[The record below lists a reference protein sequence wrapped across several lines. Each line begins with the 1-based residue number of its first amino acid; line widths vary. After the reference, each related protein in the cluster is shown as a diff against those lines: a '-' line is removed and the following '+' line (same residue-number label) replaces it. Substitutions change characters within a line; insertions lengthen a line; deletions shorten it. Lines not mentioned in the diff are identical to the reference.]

1 MINKMKIV
9 FAFQGTIRNSNFT
22 AMSRI
27 IVPIIEAFPED
38 IKNRTTLYA
47 GGVYNT
53 QMNFS
58 IKNVNFF
65 FDFIQRLI
73 LFLNRKIF
81 KLPHYKVYYLNE
93 RLYDIFLSLRI
104 KEPTVIISTAYLYK
118 TIKKNKKLGGK
129 NLLLAGNPDDFEIY
143 SILKKEKKKY
153 NLQFMD
159 AYTYKPRVRYGLKSV
174 NIFDHII
181 ALNELQVESFTK
193 RIPAEKVSCIYVDI
207 LPDYNRFLE
216 KDIEKDK
223 ILTFCFVAHPFW
235 LKGLIYLL
243 EAWKKIDTTNC
254 KLKIGG
260 RIDEHLQ
267 KIIDEKY
274 SYLQNVQYTGEVKNM
289 NFFLRTS
296 HVCIIPSLLDASPR
310 TVTEAMYCELPVI
323 VTDGCGNKVLINDGI
338 NGFVI
343 PAGNSAAIA
352 EKMKWFSQNKNK
364 ISSMGLEARKTI
376 QNLAEIDFKNV
387 ANQLLYIIEKIQNE

>member
-9 FAFQGTIRNSNFT
+9 FAFRGTIRNSNFE
-22 AMSRI
+22 AMSRT
-27 IVPIIEAFPED
+27 IVPIIEALPED
-38 IKNRTTLYA
+38 IKNRTTLYV

-58 IKNVNFF
+58 IKNVIFF
-65 FDFIQRLI
+65 FDFMQRLI

-104 KEPTVIISTAYLYK
+104 NEPTVIISTTYLYK

-143 SILKKEKKKY
+143 SILKKEKNKY
-153 NLQFMD
+153 NLKFED

-174 NIFDHII
+174 SAFDHII
-181 ALNELQVESFTK
+181 TLNELQVESFTK
-193 RIPAEKVSCIYVDI
+193 RIPTEKVSCIHADI
-207 LPDYNRFLE
+207 MPDYNRFLE

-243 EAWKKIDTTNC
+243 EAWKEIDSLNC

-267 KIIDEKY
+267 KIIDERY
-274 SYLQNVQYTGEVKNM
+274 YNLQNVQYTGEVKNM
-289 NFFLRTS
+289 NFFLRSS

-310 TVTEAMYCELPVI
+310 TVTEAMYCGLPVI
-323 VTDGCGNKVLINDGI
+323 VTDGCGNKGLINDGI
-338 NGFVI
+338 NGFII
-343 PAGNSAAIA
+343 PNGNSATIA
-352 EKMKWFSQNKNK
+352 EKMKWFVQNRDK
-364 ISSMGLEARKTI
+364 ISPMGIEARKTI

-387 ANQLLYIIEKIQNE
+387 VNQLLYIIEKMQNK